1 MTGSWGFSIWKI
13 ITFRIHRHRA
23 WTMAIFLKWEK
34 NCNEYSRE
42 LCSLKILYSWSV
54 LYGRYLINLNI
65 TQSSS
70 NFIGEFAKYCNVIG
84 LTCDQLLHFLE
95 TWRTR
100 PLPRWPDVFFFSRG
114 AWLEQTGSLLTLAL
128 IALLVFCNNNN
139 NIQPTW
145 QKIELIG
152 NFSCLILNSA
162 LWSVRAQDLYGMA
175 TTKCFGGLLC
185 KISGCISVD
194 IETR

>member
-1 MTGSWGFSIWKI
+1 MFFRLRDVCTCMTGSWGFSIWKI
-13 ITFRIHRHRA
+13 VITFRIHRHRA

-54 LYGRYLINLNI
+54 LYCRYLINLNI

-95 TWRTR
+95 TWRPR
-100 PLPRWPDVFFFSRG
+100 PLPRC
-114 AWLEQTGSLLTLAL
+114 LTGTDWKPINISSHRSSSLL
-128 IALLVFCNNNN
+128 
-139 NIQPTW
+139 Q
-145 QKIELIG
+145 
-152 NFSCLILNSA
+152 
-162 LWSVRAQDLYGMA
+162 
-175 TTKCFGGLLC
+175 
-185 KISGCISVD
+185 
-194 IETR
+194 